1 MQKSLI
7 KTSEF
12 GPILGEIHF
21 APDLSQNYVQR
32 GYLGCRARIR
42 CPFWE
47 ISNRFGDIVDG
58 QNAHVRPC
66 SEKGLY
72 ADTLRDS
79 SKLTPDSCSA
89 CLV

>member
-21 APDLSQNYVQR
+21 APNLSQNYVPR

-42 CPFWE
+42 RPFWE
-47 ISNRFGDIVDG
+47 ISNRFGDIGVG
-58 QNAHVRPC
+58 EKAHVRTC
-66 SEKGLY
+66 SVKGLY
-72 ADTLRDS
+72 ADTLKDS
-79 SKLTPDSCSA
+79 
-89 CLV
+89 